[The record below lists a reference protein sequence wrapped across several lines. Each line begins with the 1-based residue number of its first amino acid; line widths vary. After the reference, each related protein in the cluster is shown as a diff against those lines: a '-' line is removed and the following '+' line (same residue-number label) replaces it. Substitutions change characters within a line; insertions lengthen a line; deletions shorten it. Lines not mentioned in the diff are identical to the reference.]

1 MIIANIIIHAL
12 FIVEHCKGDRAWAHS
27 GANNCIYRPIWA
39 DGDENRL
46 FHTLELNLLKTFLS
60 YPFLVLGVLEKGVG
74 CLGGGD
80 GVNIQQQVSQ
90 ITKLA
95 EHKKLFFLLPVKAPK
110 VAG

>member
-1 MIIANIIIHAL
+1 MHCL
-12 FIVEHCKGDRAWAHS
+12 LLSIVKVIEPGHTVEQTIVYIGQS
-27 GANNCIYRPIWA
+27 GQMVMRIGC
-39 DGDENRL
+39 
-46 FHTLELNLLKTFLS
+46 FMELNLLKTFLS